1 MLPAPSI
8 PSMGQGQ
15 PSPQNTRSP
24 TPPPGNSR
32 HKGPRV
38 AAPGDGVGARRPG
51 SQAQGHP
58 TGAAGRRERASGQL
72 LSRIQELLCGPRR
85 PSPVLPAAR
94 GRVGPAVTP
103 SPGLREPGPGTGGSQ
118 DPGPTPPLRPFPLK
132 NRNLLRKGLGTY
144 IECETEHRVQSRFQE
159 VGKQI

>member
-1 MLPAPSI
+1 M
-8 PSMGQGQ
+8 
-15 PSPQNTRSP
+15 
-24 TPPPGNSR
+24 
-32 HKGPRV
+32 
-38 AAPGDGVGARRPG
+38 GARRPG

-118 DPGPTPPLRPFPLK
+118 DPGPTPPLRPFPGPAGPAGNAAHLTLPRPGPPGPPGRGQGRGASADGPRCADPAPAK
-132 NRNLLRKGLGTY
+132 LTR
-144 IECETEHRVQSRFQE
+144 
-159 VGKQI
+159 